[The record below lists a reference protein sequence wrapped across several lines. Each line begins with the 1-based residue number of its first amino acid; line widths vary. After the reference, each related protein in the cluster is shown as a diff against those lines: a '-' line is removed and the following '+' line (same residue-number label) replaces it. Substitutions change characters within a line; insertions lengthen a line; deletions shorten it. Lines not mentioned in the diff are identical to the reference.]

1 MKNFSK
7 NKSFYLMQ
15 IRTGCGFQFQIPSLL
30 YNYKIIEEIGKD
42 DYSALLK
49 VQDMNTQEYYRAKI
63 YSKVCMQRCGDGL
76 VKMIHN
82 EIRIL
87 RSINH
92 QNISHLHEY
101 FNIKNDYGEKLTVLI
116 EDYYANGTLREYI
129 SGRRFI
135 DENEKKRIEYEI
147 LQAIDYLHQNQIA
160 HLNIRPE
167 NIYLDRELHPKL
179 SNFGAA
185 IDFRRKMCYDYSY
198 YTFYI
203 IGKELMN
210 YTAPFNFIFD
220 YYIISKYKA
229 DIWSFGILL
238 FYITEH
244 ALPFNTSD
252 ELKKLSNETLRTSKK
267 DVMKI
272 VRHCLKI
279 DLTHRPGS
287 QQLLNDQYFQ

>member
-1 MKNFSK
+1 MH
-7 NKSFYLMQ
+7 
-15 IRTGCGFQFQIPSLL
+15 IRTRYGIQFQIPSIL
-30 YNYKIIEEIGKD
+30 YNYKIIEEIRKD
-42 DYSALLK
+42 DYTALIK

-63 YSKVCMQRCGDGL
+63 YSKVCMQRCGI

-92 QNISHLHEY
+92 PNISHLHEY

-116 EDYYANGTLREYI
+116 EDYYANGTLKEYI
-129 SGRRFI
+129 SGRGFI
-135 DENEKKRIEYEI
+135 DENEKKKIEYGI

-167 NIYLDRELHPKL
+167 NIYLDNEYHPKL

-185 IDFRRKMCYDYSY
+185 MDFRRKMCYDYSY
-198 YTFYI
+198 YTFCVCD
-203 IGKELMN
+203 KELMN
-210 YTAPFNFIFD
+210 YTAPFNYIFD
-220 YYIISKYKA
+220 YYIISKYKE

-238 FYITEH
+238 FHITEH
-244 ALPFNTSD
+244 SLPFNTSD
-252 ELKKLSNETLRTSKK
+252 DLKKLSSETLRKSKK

-272 VRHCLKI
+272 VRQCLKI
-279 DLTHRPGS
+279 DLTKRPGS
-287 QQLLNDQYFQ
+287 QLLLGDQYFH